1 MGDPDRAES
10 LQPPDARV
18 RLAVPA
24 ERVFDF
30 DQDVESCDLAG
41 DWVQAISCVTTGM
54 ISQNN
59 TPSVF
64 LPLLKRFDRE
74 IWYRDYVVLVAE
86 KPP

>member
-54 ISQNN
+54 ISQNI
-59 TPSVF
+59 
-64 LPLLKRFDRE
+64 LLRFSFRSSNGS
-74 IWYRDYVVLVAE
+74 IARFGIGTTSF
-86 KPP
+86 